1 MFWFLT
7 GFALAVPGAEQVPQ
21 HSGACLASSGWAQ
34 SLSSAVQGRC
44 HTQDVGRVRP
54 TRACT
59 MCSHHACNHQV
70 TSCATIIQ
78 LSCLGTTAAGFTGMP
93 RQLPVP
99 AGTSC
104 TGPSRARALELKK
117 QLLVVNSMDYSPK
130 QLVSSAGL
138 DATKTAMPQSPLS
151 DCHMQGNSIMF
162 PESQHGLEC
171 WEPQQGLFRLAL
183 LQACSAPPVFRLGCF
198 CKQQRSVIYSMS
210 CELRS
215 ATVPADGISVMIKYQ
230 LSQNI

>member
-21 HSGACLASSGWAQ
+21 HSGVCLASSGWAQ

-44 HTQDVGRVRP
+44 HTRGVGRVRP

-70 TSCATIIQ
+70 PCATSTQ
-78 LSCLGTTAAGFTGMP
+78 LSWVGTTAAGFTGIP

-117 QLLVVNSMDYSPK
+117 QLLVVNSVGYFLK
-130 QLVSSAGL
+130 QPCL
-138 DATKTAMPQSPLS
+138 
-151 DCHMQGNSIMF
+151 F
-162 PESQHGLEC
+162 
-171 WEPQQGLFRLAL
+171 PQQGWML
-183 LQACSAPPVFRLGCF
+183 P
-198 CKQQRSVIYSMS
+198 KQQCLNSPL
-210 CELRS
+210 C
-215 ATVPADGISVMIKYQ
+215 AC
-230 LSQNI
+230 LS

>member
-1 MFWFLT
+1 
-7 GFALAVPGAEQVPQ
+7 
-21 HSGACLASSGWAQ
+21 
-34 SLSSAVQGRC
+34 
-44 HTQDVGRVRP
+44 
-54 TRACT
+54 

-70 TSCATIIQ
+70 TPCATIIQ

-138 DATKTAMPQSPLS
+138 DATKTATHQQPTLCLFVISREIPS
-151 DCHMQGNSIMF
+151 C
-162 PESQHGLEC
+162 SQKVNTAWNAEN
-171 WEPQQGLFRLAL
+171 PSK
-183 LQACSAPPVFRLGCF
+183 ACLGWHF
-198 CKQQRSVIYSMS
+198 CKHVQHLQFSD
-210 CELRS
+210 S
-215 ATVPADGISVMIKYQ
+215 AASASSNDLLPTA
-230 LSQNI
+230 